1 MLNISRIEAKE
12 EAFSE
17 LRDEGEVEPSRELV
31 EERTAEII
39 ERWVS
44 ESMTDWADDED
55 GDFSLVRRKHK
66 FFDD

>member
-12 EAFSE
+12 AAFSE
-17 LRDEGEVEPSRELV
+17 LRDEGEVEPSEELV

-55 GDFSLVRRKHK
+55 DDFLLVRRKHK

>member
-17 LRDEGEVEPSRELV
+17 LRDEGEVEPSKELV

-44 ESMTDWADDED
+44 QSMADWTDGHEH
-55 GDFSLVRRKHK
+55 FPLVRRKHK

>member
-17 LRDEGEVEPSRELV
+17 LRDEGEVEPSKELV

-44 ESMTDWADDED
+44 ESMTGWADDEND
-55 GDFSLVRRKHK
+55 DFSLVRRKHK

>member
-44 ESMTDWADDED
+44 ESMTHWTDDED
-55 GDFSLVRRKHK
+55 YDSLLVRRKHK